1 MLKYKFS
8 NREIILLLIAVM
20 LGLGLIYYSV
30 ILKSYNENV
39 TKYDTTNLE
48 TELAISDAK
57 LTKYENMKNYIEQ
70 YEDVYVG
77 SVVSYDNIV
86 NLFYNFSD
94 VLDGKVKGINITVGD
109 PIELETIVRRDVT
122 ISFIANNNEII
133 NNILS
138 YFEDCEYRVI
148 INKVQVSSKED
159 GYNLNNSGEV
169 NASIVL
175 TFFETTKDAKYNY
188 GLVSQEQW
196 FILFMG
202 MILIW
207 LILR

>member
-20 LGLGLIYYSV
+20 LGLGLVYYSV

-39 TKYDTTNLE
+39 AKYDTANLE
-48 TELAISDAK
+48 TELAISDSKLAK
-57 LTKYENMKNYIEQ
+57 YQDMKNYIEQ

-109 PIELETIVRRDVT
+109 PVELETIVRRDVT
-122 ISFIANNNEII
+122 ISFIANNNEIV

-138 YFEDCEYRVI
+138 NFEDCEYRVI
-148 INKVQVSSKED
+148 INKVQVSTKED

-175 TFFETTKDAKYNY
+175 TFFETTKDANYNY
-188 GLVSQEQW
+188 GLVSQGQ
-196 FILFMG
+196 
-202 MILIW
+202 
-207 LILR
+207 

>member
-20 LGLGLIYYSV
+20 LGLGLVYYSV

-39 TKYDTTNLE
+39 AKYDTTNLE

-57 LTKYENMKNYIEQ
+57 LIKYQDMKNYIDQ

-122 ISFIANNNEII
+122 ISFIASNNEIVS
-133 NNILS
+133 NILS
-138 YFEDCEYRVI
+138 NFESSKYRVI
-148 INKVQVSSKED
+148 INKVQVSTKED

>member
-20 LGLGLIYYSV
+20 LGLGLVYYSV

-39 TKYDTTNLE
+39 AKYDTTNLE

-57 LTKYENMKNYIEQ
+57 LIKYQDMKNYIDE

-122 ISFIANNNEII
+122 ISFIANNNEIV

-138 YFEDCEYRVI
+138 NFEDCEYRVI
-148 INKVQVSSKED
+148 INKVQVSTKED
-159 GYNLNNSGEV
+159 GYNLNNTGEV

-188 GLVSQEQW
+188 GLVSQGQ
-196 FILFMG
+196 
-202 MILIW
+202 
-207 LILR
+207 

>member
-20 LGLGLIYYSV
+20 LGLGLVYYSV
-30 ILKSYNENV
+30 ILKSYSENV
-39 TKYDTTNLE
+39 AKYDTANLE
-48 TELAISDAK
+48 TELAISDSKLAK
-57 LTKYENMKNYIEQ
+57 YQDMKNYIEQ

-77 SVVSYDNIV
+77 SVVSYDNIL

-109 PIELETIVRRDVT
+109 PVELETIVRRDVT
-122 ISFIANNNEII
+122 ISFIANNNEIV

-138 YFEDCEYRVI
+138 NFEDCEYRVI
-148 INKVQVSSKED
+148 INKVQVSTKED

-188 GLVSQEQW
+188 GLVSQGQ
-196 FILFMG
+196 
-202 MILIW
+202 
-207 LILR
+207 

>member
-8 NREIILLLIAVM
+8 NREIILLLIVVM
-20 LGLGLIYYSV
+20 LGLGLVYYSV

-39 TKYDTTNLE
+39 AKYDTANLE
-48 TELAISDAK
+48 TELAISDSKLAK
-57 LTKYENMKNYIEQ
+57 YQDMKNYIEQ

-77 SVVSYDNIV
+77 NVVSYDNIV

-109 PIELETIVRRDVT
+109 PVELETIVRRDVT
-122 ISFIANNNEII
+122 ISFIANNNEIV

-138 YFEDCEYRVI
+138 NFEDCEYRVI
-148 INKVQVSSKED
+148 INKVQVSTKED

-188 GLVSQEQW
+188 GLVSQGQ
-196 FILFMG
+196 
-202 MILIW
+202 
-207 LILR
+207 

>member
-1 MLKYKFS
+1 MLK
-8 NREIILLLIAVM
+8 
-20 LGLGLIYYSV
+20 YSV

-39 TKYDTTNLE
+39 AKYDTANLE
-48 TELAISDAK
+48 TELAISDSKLAK
-57 LTKYENMKNYIEQ
+57 YQDMKNYIEQ

-122 ISFIANNNEII
+122 ISFIANNNEIV

-188 GLVSQEQW
+188 GLVSQGQ
-196 FILFMG
+196 
-202 MILIW
+202 
-207 LILR
+207 

>member
-20 LGLGLIYYSV
+20 LGLGLVYYSV

-39 TKYDTTNLE
+39 AKYDTTNLE

-57 LTKYENMKNYIEQ
+57 LIKYQDMKNYIEQ

-122 ISFIANNNEII
+122 ISFIANNNEIV

-138 YFEDCEYRVI
+138 NFEDCEYRVI
-148 INKVQVSSKED
+148 INKVQVSTKED
-159 GYNLNNSGEV
+159 GYNLNNTGEV

-188 GLVSQEQW
+188 GLVSQGQ
-196 FILFMG
+196 
-202 MILIW
+202 
-207 LILR
+207 

>member
-20 LGLGLIYYSV
+20 LGLGLVYYSV

-39 TKYDTTNLE
+39 AKFDTANLE
-48 TELAISDAK
+48 TELAISDSKLAK
-57 LTKYENMKNYIEQ
+57 YQDMKNYIEQ

-122 ISFIANNNEII
+122 ISFIANNNEIV

-138 YFEDCEYRVI
+138 NFEDCEYRVI
-148 INKVQVSSKED
+148 INKVQVSTKED

-188 GLVSQEQW
+188 GLVSQGQ
-196 FILFMG
+196 
-202 MILIW
+202 
-207 LILR
+207 

>member
-20 LGLGLIYYSV
+20 LGLGLVYYSV

-39 TKYDTTNLE
+39 AKYDTANLE
-48 TELAISDAK
+48 TELAISDSKLAK
-57 LTKYENMKNYIEQ
+57 YQDMKNYIEQ

-109 PIELETIVRRDVT
+109 PAELETIVRRDVT
-122 ISFIANNNEII
+122 ISFIANNNEIV

-138 YFEDCEYRVI
+138 NFEDCEYRVI
-148 INKVQVSSKED
+148 INKVQVSTKED
-159 GYNLNNSGEV
+159 GNNLNNSGEV

-188 GLVSQEQW
+188 GLVSQGQ
-196 FILFMG
+196 
-202 MILIW
+202 
-207 LILR
+207 

>member
-20 LGLGLIYYSV
+20 LGLGLVYYSV

-39 TKYDTTNLE
+39 AKYDTANLE
-48 TELAISDAK
+48 TELAISDSKLAK
-57 LTKYENMKNYIEQ
+57 YQDMKNYIEQ

-109 PIELETIVRRDVT
+109 PIQLETIIRRDVT
-122 ISFIANNNEII
+122 ISFIANNNEIV

-138 YFEDCEYRVI
+138 NFEDCEYRVI
-148 INKVQVSSKED
+148 INKVQVSTKED
-159 GYNLNNSGEV
+159 GYNLNNSCEV

-188 GLVSQEQW
+188 GLVSQGQ
-196 FILFMG
+196 
-202 MILIW
+202 
-207 LILR
+207 

>member
-20 LGLGLIYYSV
+20 LGLGLVYYSV

-39 TKYDTTNLE
+39 AKYDTANLE
-48 TELAISDAK
+48 TELAISDSKLAK
-57 LTKYENMKNYIEQ
+57 YQDMKNYIEQ

-122 ISFIANNNEII
+122 ISFIANNNEIV

-148 INKVQVSSKED
+148 INKVQVSTKED
-159 GYNLNNSGEV
+159 GYNINNTGEV

-188 GLVSQEQW
+188 GLVSQGQW
-196 FILFMG
+196 FILFMET
-202 MILIW
+202 ILI
-207 LILR
+207 

>member
-20 LGLGLIYYSV
+20 LGLGLVYYSV

-39 TKYDTTNLE
+39 AKYDTANLE
-48 TELAISDAK
+48 TELAISDSKLAK
-57 LTKYENMKNYIEQ
+57 YQDMKNYIEQ

-109 PIELETIVRRDVT
+109 PVELEAIVRRDVT
-122 ISFIANNNEII
+122 ISFIANNNEIV

-138 YFEDCEYRVI
+138 NFEDCEYRVI
-148 INKVQVSSKED
+148 INKVQVSTKED

-188 GLVSQEQW
+188 GLVSQGQW
-196 FILFMG
+196 FILFMET
-202 MILIW
+202 ILI
-207 LILR
+207 

>member
-20 LGLGLIYYSV
+20 LGLGLVYYSV

-48 TELAISDAK
+48 TELAISDSKLAK
-57 LTKYENMKNYIEQ
+57 YQDMKNYIEQ

-109 PIELETIVRRDVT
+109 PIQLETIVRRDVT
-122 ISFIANNNEII
+122 ISFIANNNEIV

-138 YFEDCEYRVI
+138 NFEDCEYRVI
-148 INKVQVSSKED
+148 INKVQVSTKED

-188 GLVSQEQW
+188 GLVSQGQ
-196 FILFMG
+196 
-202 MILIW
+202 
-207 LILR
+207 

>member
-20 LGLGLIYYSV
+20 LGLGLVYYSV

-39 TKYDTTNLE
+39 AKYDTANLE
-48 TELAISDAK
+48 TELAISDSKLAK
-57 LTKYENMKNYIEQ
+57 YQDMNNYIEQ

-122 ISFIANNNEII
+122 ISFIANNNEIV

-188 GLVSQEQW
+188 GLVSQGQ
-196 FILFMG
+196 
-202 MILIW
+202 
-207 LILR
+207 

>member
-20 LGLGLIYYSV
+20 LGLGLVYYSV

-39 TKYDTTNLE
+39 AKYDKANLE
-48 TELAISDAK
+48 TELAISDSKLAK
-57 LTKYENMKNYIEQ
+57 YQDMKNYIEQ

-109 PIELETIVRRDVT
+109 PIQLETIVRRDVT
-122 ISFIANNNEII
+122 ISFIANNNEIV

-138 YFEDCEYRVI
+138 NFEDCEYRVI
-148 INKVQVSSKED
+148 INKVQVSTKED

-188 GLVSQEQW
+188 GLVSQGQ
-196 FILFMG
+196 
-202 MILIW
+202 
-207 LILR
+207 